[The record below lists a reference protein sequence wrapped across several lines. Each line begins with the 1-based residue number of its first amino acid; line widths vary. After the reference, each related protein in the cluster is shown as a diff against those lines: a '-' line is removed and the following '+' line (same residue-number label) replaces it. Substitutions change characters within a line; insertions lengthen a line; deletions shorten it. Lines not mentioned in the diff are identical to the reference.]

1 MNLRNKFQ
9 EVLHNKA
16 QINIGKFGINSESA
30 LDHIMKMLKREKIV
44 KIHALKTALIEK
56 DIKELAEEVVARTNS
71 YLLDVRGHTFII
83 SKNDIKKELKKTK

>member
-16 QINIGKFGINSESA
+16 QINIGKSGIDSESV
-30 LDHIMKMLKREKIV
+30 LDHIMKILKREKIV